1 MATKQSGEWVH
12 VGIRL
17 TRAEYARL
25 MARADRC
32 EPPAGPSTVARWLVT
47 AWADGRV
54 TVERSEAGELTVERE
69 VR

>member
-1 MATKQSGEWVH
+1 MTKQSGDWVH

-17 TRAEYARL
+17 SRAEYDRL
-25 MARADRC
+25 MARAGKC

-54 TVERSEAGELTVERE
+54 DVRPATDVGSESEGS
-69 VR
+69 